1 MFFKLKDK
9 DLRVTLTD
17 LFFKW
22 GFNPFKAEQPLWGM
36 ELQEK
41 EVQKD
46 KAYRKSVE
54 KEPADKRC
62 LLDLELKLFRS

>member
-46 KAYRKSVE
+46 
-54 KEPADKRC
+54 
-62 LLDLELKLFRS
+62 